1 MKETLSGEFCHC
13 MTTLFNLEFCVSVRD
28 SGHWCR
34 AVIVSLSPDQL
45 TLSLRLVDVG
55 KIISASA
62 QDVRTIPGKFLHEPG
77 LSIWCHLNAVP
88 VLLPA
93 SATSEVLEE
102 LPEDK
107 MVDMWKKG
115 VSVQLDSHFS
125 LPVDLTW
132 TKTVIPGPFAQSETV
147 TRSLTWIVLEKMGG
161 QDGLGVTLE
170 ETTEGDEHECLEE
183 FPNVS
188 VLKDT
193 EGFRWLPPELPSKK
207 KFRAKGTFVDQTGQ
221 IYVQRYSRRQ
231 SVAPVKVV
239 RQLLDEKFRHSCPE
253 ERRESLREGQECCV
267 LWKDKS
273 WYRARLVQLHQDED
287 EAGVYLVDY
296 GNYYRVK
303 LENIRS
309 EVYAQQ
315 IPIQALRVEL
325 AGVRPLGKENT
336 WFETGLEYI
345 QTVIEDQEI
354 QVEMVDASR
363 QPPTV
368 NIKFSGGK
376 FDLARMLSIHE
387 GELIE
392 YKVGKVST

>member
-13 MTTLFNLEFCVSVRD
+13 MTTLFNLELCVSVRD

-93 SATSEVLEE
+93 SATSEVLKE

-170 ETTEGDEHECLEE
+170 ETTEGVEHECLEE